1 MKSNELVGN
10 KLSYS
15 IKLKIVQNLKE
26 NLIYNNKNIQCIFN
40 FDETINR
47 QAEKQY
53 FLQIG

>member
-26 NLIYNNKNIQCIFN
+26 NLIYNIKNIQCIFN